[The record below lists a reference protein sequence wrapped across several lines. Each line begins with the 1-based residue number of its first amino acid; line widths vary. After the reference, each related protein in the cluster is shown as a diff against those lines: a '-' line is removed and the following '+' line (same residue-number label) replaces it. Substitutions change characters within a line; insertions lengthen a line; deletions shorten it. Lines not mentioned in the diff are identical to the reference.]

1 MFRHSA
7 ERLKHKH
14 KFLKNGRSSTA
25 LNMVFTTPA
34 SVIEQVSTKVLL
46 DELINE
52 SVRTSARNPIIMQ
65 FDPSSGWIWR
75 RWKGTIFSETWET
88 CVRNMVLAFLV
99 NLFFKY
105 NRVAFLTNLQG
116 FNILWGQL
124 LSVTT
129 FTLTFFL
136 NQSYTLWRK
145 CYGHSRT
152 LQGRLND
159 VNLSSCTH
167 ATRSNPKKTEDG
179 RYEFSTY
186 SEPARQILELMAR
199 YTRVFNMLCYASFTG
214 SHRPLL
220 TLQGMRRLVERGV
233 ITEAERTILSDA
245 NLPVTQRHSTVL
257 LWMSRLFVDA
267 RKAGHMGGGSGFEQH
282 FLDKIH
288 VIRAQYGAI
297 GDELQ
302 GRMPLAYAHL
312 VQVLI
317 DVILWMYPLMAVS
330 TGMTPFIGIL
340 GTGLLTM
347 FYQGLFDLAK
357 QFLDPYDNESYGKG
371 EDPLSIDTLIS
382 ETNAGSIRWL
392 NGLAAQPLAYQNLVD
407 ENFSSH
413 QLPLRG
419 WTAEE
424 SDRRIEDAKRE
435 AAEKEVEETMR
446 RDDLEAEPEAPI
458 AEPKAP
464 IMPSKMPESAVTEVE
479 GDELTLM
486 NSDFCGEDDEYCEPE
501 NEMSLVEALEKI
513 EACTEK
519 VP

>member
-1 MFRHSA
+1 
-7 ERLKHKH
+7 
-14 KFLKNGRSSTA
+14 
-25 LNMVFTTPA
+25 
-34 SVIEQVSTKVLL
+34 
-46 DELINE
+46 
-52 SVRTSARNPIIMQ
+52 
-65 FDPSSGWIWR
+65 
-75 RWKGTIFSETWET
+75 
-88 CVRNMVLAFLV
+88 
-99 NLFFKY
+99 
-105 NRVAFLTNLQG
+105 
-116 FNILWGQL
+116 
-124 LSVTT
+124 
-129 FTLTFFL
+129 
-136 NQSYTLWRK
+136 
-145 CYGHSRT
+145 
-152 LQGRLND
+152 
-159 VNLSSCTH
+159 
-167 ATRSNPKKTEDG
+167 
-179 RYEFSTY
+179 
-186 SEPARQILELMAR
+186 
-199 YTRVFNMLCYASFTG
+199 
-214 SHRPLL
+214 
-220 TLQGMRRLVERGV
+220 
-233 ITEAERTILSDA
+233 
-245 NLPVTQRHSTVL
+245 
-257 LWMSRLFVDA
+257 MSRLFVDA

-407 ENFSSH
+407 ENFGGH

-486 NSDFCGEDDEYCEPE
+486 NSDFCAEDDEYCEPE